1 MQGKAGYGVA
11 LGLLAWTAL
20 GRAQTACFSSVAEA
34 VRGEGRLAADG
45 FQLEGTMR
53 DRMNGERWAQVG
65 RCGHP
70 EWPALL
76 VKAPA
81 PETAVVAKV
90 RVQGVKEPD
99 RSSTQPTPDRP
110 PARILV
116 AAADEPAVRAG
127 QTVTVAERSA
137 RVQLEVAGVA
147 LSNAQVGDRVRCRVA
162 NQQFVVGT
170 VKDRGVVEIQ

>member
-20 GRAQTACFSSVAEA
+20 GRAQTACFRSVAEA

-45 FQLEGTMR
+45 FQLEGTLR

-81 PETAVVAKV
+81 PETAGVAKV
-90 RVQGVKEPD
+90 RLPGIKEPD
-99 RSSTQPTPDRP
+99 RSSIQPTPERP
-110 PARILV
+110 AAKVSVPAE
-116 AAADEPAVRAG
+116 EPAVRAG
-127 QTVTVAERSA
+127 QTVTVSERSA
-137 RVQLEVAGVA
+137 LVHLEVAGVA
-147 LSNAQVGDRVRCRVA
+147 LSNAQVGDRVRCRVG

-170 VKDRGVVEIQ
+170 VKDRGLVEIQ